1 MGPPGQF
8 PNGLNVTHALGQNV
22 YGHTLLVLISIPY
35 ISISIFIYIIYI
47 YTHVYINIIIFLCTY
62 IITIN
67 SSYSPV
73 ELKC

>member
-22 YGHTLLVLISIPY
+22 YGHTLLVLISI
-35 ISISIFIYIIYI
+35 SIYIYIYIYIYYI
-47 YTHVYINIIIFLCTY
+47 YTHIYINIIIFLCTY